1 MRDNSQLV
9 SELGHPQCL
18 HGWSNKITQQKNYYS
33 GTFTPITTPHYV
45 ISADSSFDRCDRSD
59 YTRIKSLCTD
69 LSVFNRAI
77 SHNSQGI
84 IGDRYK

>member
-1 MRDNSQLV
+1 MPAWV
-9 SELGHPQCL
+9 V
-18 HGWSNKITQQKNYYS
+18 QQYY
-33 GTFTPITTPHYV
+33 TTKKLLQWQIEPPYNVTPITTPHYV
-45 ISADSSFDRCDRSD
+45 ISADSSFDRCDRSN
-59 YTRIKSLCTD
+59 YTRIKSLCTH